1 MLYTYKCWTTVDG
14 SDLWLHIQ
22 AKNSLQARS
31 IVEGLYGRCY
41 AVESV

>member
-1 MLYTYKCWTTVDG
+1 MQTYRCWTTVAGQDTWIAI
-14 SDLWLHIQ
+14 S
-22 AKNSLQARS
+22 AVNSLQARS